1 MQTRNAYSV
10 KKMVLLAMMAALS
23 YVMMF
28 FIRIPVVMFLKYEPK
43 DVIITI
49 AGFLFGPLSSFIISF
64 IVSLVEMVT
73 VSDTGPIG
81 ALMNL
86 LSTCCFACTA
96 SFIYKKNRT
105 LTSAIVSLG
114 IGCVTMVSAM
124 LLWNWLITP
133 IYLGYDRE
141 VVAGMLVP
149 VFLPFNLLKGG
160 LNTAFVLFLY
170 KPLVTALRKTGLIET
185 REQVPGNGKTG
196 TLLLGLVLLAT
207 CVLLLLVFQG
217 KI

>member
-1 MQTRNAYSV
+1 
-10 KKMVLLAMMAALS
+10 
-23 YVMMF
+23 
-28 FIRIPVVMFLKYEPK
+28 
-43 DVIITI
+43 
-49 AGFLFGPLSSFIISF
+49 
-64 IVSLVEMVT
+64 MVT

-96 SFIYKKNRT
+96 SFIYKRNRT
-105 LTSAIVSLG
+105 MRGAIMSLAV
-114 IGCVTMVSAM
+114 GCVTMVAAM

-133 IYLGYDRE
+133 LYLGYERD

-170 KPLVTALRKTGLIET
+170 KPLVTALRKTGLVET
-185 REQVPGNGKTG
+185 REQTSGGSKAG
-196 TLLLGLVLLAT
+196 LYLFGLLLLAT